1 VERPSRHA
9 KLGVRNAE
17 IVGDRGGLSAL
28 LLQNN
33 PSQRKRDGPFDA
45 CARKRSLVRGGS
57 TVKGPSRRL
66 TPYLLVSPFLQRGHP
81 AHGRYEGMRRNS
93 TTR

>member
-1 VERPSRHA
+1 MIGAVF
-9 KLGVRNAE
+9 LT
-17 IVGDRGGLSAL
+17 L

-33 PSQRKRDGPFDA
+33 SSQRKRDGPFDA